1 MNGKGTISLSNL
13 NLFTSK
19 YLLFLQKKIP
29 FKRTVSAI
37 SSDF

>member
-1 MNGKGTISLSNL
+1 MNGGKATISLSNL

-29 FKRTVSAI
+29 IKETRKRNFK
-37 SSDF
+37 